1 MVTGRLGMSARPWRA
16 GLLRIGGDVVS
27 CGKGHRDLTAV
38 GAHDRHALRG
48 RRPVAFGAGQAKAGV
63 APSRLSGERRR
74 QRRRGCPVA
83 PPTPSGLSGGAANA
97 VVAVR

>member
-74 QRRRGCPVA
+74 QRRCGAGNAVGAVRPVA
-83 PPTPSGLSGGAANA
+83 PLTPSGS
-97 VVAVR
+97 VR